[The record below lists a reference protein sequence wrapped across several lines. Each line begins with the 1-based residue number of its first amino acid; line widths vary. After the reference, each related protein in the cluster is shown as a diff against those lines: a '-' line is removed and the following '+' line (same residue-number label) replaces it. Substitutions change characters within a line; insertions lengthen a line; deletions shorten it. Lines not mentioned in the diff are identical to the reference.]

1 MAQADARHSKLPAA
15 ALWRAV
21 ALFFLLVPAAAFAQ
35 LPRDDYS
42 PGELL
47 IKFVPGTPAAQID
60 SILSSLGASRVAE
73 FRSIGASQ
81 QRISRMTVEQAVA
94 RFRGDPRI
102 RYIEPNFVVHATR
115 TPNDPALAQE
125 WAMHNTGQT
134 GGTAGADIDALR
146 AWDITTGS
154 ASVLV
159 AIIDS
164 GIDYTHTDLTPNI
177 FVNTAEIPNNHIDD
191 DGNGFVDD
199 VRGWDF
205 VNGDND
211 PMDDNGHGTHVAG
224 TVGAV
229 GNNGIGVAGVSWNV
243 RLLPV
248 KFLNSSGSGNVANAI
263 SAIEYATRMGARIMN
278 NSWGGGPYSQAL
290 FDAIRAAGDAGALF
304 VAAAGNDGSDND
316 LTPSYPAGYALPNVI
331 SVAATDAND
340 QLATFSNY
348 GATTVD
354 LAAPGVDILSTARR
368 GGYILLSG
376 TSMATP
382 HVSGALALML
392 SRFPDIDPASA
403 KSLLLSHVQ
412 PVPALSGRV
421 ASGGRLSAYLPLATP
436 DSLPP
441 APITDLTLTRTDGQ
455 WAEFQWTATG
465 DDGSAGIAA
474 RYELRYSTAP
484 ITPANFRAATAAV
497 GLPAP
502 QPAGS
507 TEHVRVTGLQFSTAY
522 YFAVEARDEY
532 GNASL
537 LSNVVTGATL
547 APPVASLTSASLDAD
562 LFTGQT
568 ATRTLT
574 VGNTGPSELAFQ
586 LSEQPEIVPPA
597 RAGRTIA
604 PAGPVRASAAADA
617 IAAPRYHA
625 GRAPAL
631 AAPLKLQALVAPPP
645 VPRIGYRVL
654 MITSGG
660 TLGPLRDLLAQ
671 FPDLVQVDVMDA
683 QLASPTLAQLK
694 AYQAVMVSDGT
705 PFSDPVQLGNV
716 LADYVDWGG
725 GVILGVASFIHSW
738 EIRGRLL
745 TGGYM
750 PFQIGT
756 GPGGSA
762 TLGVY
767 DALHPIMSGVTSVAG
782 DLLGQVVLAG
792 GAQLVASWD
801 NGQPFVATRGAHVVA
816 VNLYYDFPGYWTG
829 DAPLLLHNAIA
840 WAGGAARILSF
851 DPAAGVVAPGGSATV
866 QVTLDAARLYGGHY
880 VSDAV
885 LESNDP
891 AQPQLTF
898 PANLNVTGAADIAI
912 SPLALDFRQVFTGYS
927 LAETV
932 TVSNVG
938 TDVLSVGSLSA
949 TSPFVRL
956 SQSAFS
962 LGPGQ
967 RDTLLVTFA
976 PTAPGPLSA
985 TLGVASNDPDTP
997 LISVPLA
1004 GSSLVPP
1011 VLAVSPATLGAALN
1025 TGQSSN
1031 DVIEVSNTGGSD
1043 LMYTL
1048 GWRPVIGGAVGAP
1061 VARVSPPATVTAI
1074 GASPGGA
1081 RAPAG
1086 AGRAIATSGSV
1097 PHGAASPAAAAHDIL
1112 VLTTVDVSGT
1122 IVAGLDQL
1130 GRGFDLITTD
1140 DFTTID
1146 FSPYRTVIVGMDGGL
1161 IDEQDCRALANAA
1174 AAGRLVFMLGGSNYP
1189 PYYLGLQQ
1197 YLLSHTGQQG
1207 WVSSGYPQWTVV
1219 APGDPLATGLPSS
1232 TSFSNFAASYYSVR
1246 ISDPQAPAVAVNGDQ
1261 HPILVHKPIGAGTLV
1276 YFTGPPDFWYWEASA
1291 DSAIFRRILV
1301 NALKFETPQWLAVT
1315 PQAGTLAPGAS
1326 QTLNVTFDASGRI
1339 GGGYDAE
1346 VVFNTNDPTQRTF
1359 GIPTHMQVTGIP
1371 RLALSATHLDFG
1383 QVFLSVARIES
1394 LLVSNPGTDVLNV
1407 SSIVATPGDYAPSVA
1422 SLSLV
1427 PGETRLMLV
1436 SFSPH
1441 SAAVIPGT
1449 LELHTND
1456 PGQPVMQLPLSGEGL
1471 PPPVIALA
1479 PASLTFS
1486 VATGAPATQT
1496 LTLSNTGGSAL
1507 GYQIA
1512 IHAAGGTSA
1521 AQPAPALAMRALPAV
1536 VSGPGRATD
1545 ATAPPP
1551 RIMAAA
1557 ETDRSPPAGGN
1568 AGAVKT
1574 GGREPL
1580 TLAVRRTTQRSAG
1593 TVLVIAD
1600 GGTESDV
1607 ASVLT
1612 GAGYTVT
1619 IGPDDAAWNGTN
1631 PAPDGF
1637 AAVVL
1642 LDGPNFGSDMPDSGQ
1657 VALLNYVSHGGG
1669 LIFTEWITYEIEQ
1682 GRYQMLRPLVPMTR
1696 LTGQSGSFLYHV
1708 IKAHP
1713 VTAGVTSK
1721 FYVESGL
1728 TGGLASS
1735 GTALV
1740 VMSDGE
1746 AVVLVSDYALG
1757 HVVEFGM
1764 AGNWGGYRPLAV
1776 PDMQRLMVNAADW
1789 VAAGSWLRAAPIS
1802 GTVPAGAVLGVQVT
1816 ADPGRLLGG
1825 DYAAEVEV
1833 SSNDPAQPSVTVPAS
1848 MHVTGAPDLA
1858 LSSARLDF
1866 GGVYLSTAKAET
1878 LVVMNRGTAPLN
1890 VSAVHVTPAQYTAP
1904 GAAFTLA
1911 PGALQEFEV
1920 SFAPSGGGEQDGS
1933 IEIDSDDP
1941 DSPVVTVALTGAGL
1955 APPQV
1960 TLTPPALNASL
1971 LSGQQATQSLSIANA
1986 GGSDLHF
1993 SVRTAAAPPGAL
2005 QADRG
2010 PAKGQVDLRRG
2021 RPVVTAAGGPDNF
2034 GYRWKDSDDPAGPT
2048 YNWVEI
2054 ASVGTAIPL
2063 SGDDWNY
2070 GPVPIGFDFPFYGVK
2085 YGSLRVCSN
2094 GWLSPS
2100 STSTQFVIESLPNVF
2115 APENLLAA
2123 YWADLTT
2130 ASASV
2135 FYYNDGT
2142 RLIVEYQ
2149 NVRYS
2154 GRATYFTFETL
2165 LYPDGRIVYQYQSVG
2180 DTSTSACVGLQ
2191 NATRDDGL
2199 QIAFNTP
2206 YAHDHLAISL
2216 APGPSW
2222 LSVSPAEGT
2231 VAGGAQLPLAVRFD
2245 AAGLGEGDY
2254 SGRLIVA
2261 SNDPNDAR
2269 QDVPVEL
2276 HVTGVPSLA
2285 LAPARLDFS
2294 PIFLGTAAA
2303 ETLTASN
2310 VGSMTLNVGLI
2321 ELSNPAFSAPT
2332 AAFSLPPGSSLQIPV
2347 TFTPAALGPSDGS
2360 ITFHSDDPLHPA
2372 SAVALHGQADPA
2384 PVAVLSPVLIQD
2396 LLGPGEV
2403 HTVSLRL
2410 DNRGGSP
2417 LIWSAHALGLLAPG
2431 TVLANEPAG
2440 GSTRAW
2446 NAAALA
2452 DARPA
2457 ALAGARS
2464 GALAGARPAGRAS
2477 TPRAA
2482 AGDSTPV
2489 PASLADVL
2497 ALLDARYAGVT
2508 AAIPNRF
2515 DFSEGQ
2521 SGVSIVDGGGNMYE
2535 TGNLLSTNLASSIA
2549 YSDGVIAHGDA
2560 FRAPYFTRK
2569 YPGLFVLAADVAGPT
2584 TFLVSGMLGAA
2595 GAGSADGAVLALDF
2609 GGATYIGVVKRVS
2622 GAGVPSVNHIT
2633 VLVNPSSISHSFASD
2648 THFDQESVGGLGPT
2662 RRFYYLL
2669 FAGAGGAYISNAQMS
2684 EILLRFVNAV
2694 TPSPPWLGI
2703 SPAAGTVPPLGYQEL
2718 TASLDSRLIGPGDYF
2733 GNLLFETNDPQAPH
2747 LVLPVGISV
2756 GSSPTATDAALVS
2769 ATVSGGA
2776 VRVLWK
2782 SSAPSLHATVQRAVR
2797 TDGWQDVAALDADG
2811 LGYLRFD
2818 DSDVTPGTT
2827 YGYRLSI
2834 ADAGGA
2840 RTVGETWITV
2850 PASAPFALFGLQPN
2864 PAVREVRVAF
2874 SLPDDRPATLE
2885 LLDLAGRRVRFEAV
2899 GSNGPGRHV
2908 ISLGPT
2914 GSLPSG
2920 VYLVRLERDGRRFVS
2935 KCVVMQ

>member
-21 ALFFLLVPAAAFAQ
+21 VLLFLVVPAAAFAQ
-35 LPRDDYS
+35 TPRDDYS

-60 SILSSLGASRVAE
+60 SILGSLGASRVAE

-102 RYIEPNFVVHATR
+102 RYIEPNFVVHASR
-115 TPNDPALAQE
+115 APNDPSLAQE

-164 GIDYTHTDLTPNI
+164 GIDYTHTDLAPNI
-177 FVNTAEIPNNHIDD
+177 FFNTAEIPNNHIDD

-248 KFLNSSGSGNVANAI
+248 KFLNSSGAGNVANAI

-304 VAAAGNDGSDND
+304 VAAAGNESSDND
-316 LTPSYPAGYALPNVI
+316 LTPSYPAGYVLPNVI

-382 HVSGALALML
+382 HVSGTLALIL

-412 PVPALSGRV
+412 PVPALTGRV
-421 ASGGRLSAYLPLATP
+421 ASGGRLSAYLPLASP

-441 APITDLTLTRTDGQ
+441 APIADLTLTRADGQ
-455 WAEFQWTATG
+455 WAEFQWYATG
-465 DDGSAGIAA
+465 DDGSAGTAA
-474 RYELRYSTAP
+474 RYELRFSIAP
-484 ITPANFRAATAAV
+484 ITPATFRTATAAT
-497 GLPAP
+497 GLPHP
-502 QPAGS
+502 LPAGS
-507 TEHVRVTGLQFSTAY
+507 TEHVRVVGLQFSTAY

-537 LSNVVTGATL
+537 LSNVVTGVTL
-547 APPVASLTSASLDAD
+547 APPLASLTSASLDAD

-586 LSEQPEIVPPA
+586 LSEQPQIVPLA

-604 PAGPVRASAAADA
+604 PAGPVGARAATDVT
-617 IAAPRYHA
+617 AAPRYHA
-625 GRAPAL
+625 GRSPAL
-631 AAPLKLQALVAPPP
+631 AAPPKLQPLVAAP

-671 FPDLVQVDVMDA
+671 FPDLVQLDVMDA
-683 QLASPTLAQLK
+683 QLASPTLDQLK

-716 LADYVDWGG
+716 LADYADWGG
-725 GVILGVASFIHSW
+725 GVILGVASFIHNW

-756 GPGGSA
+756 GPGASG

-767 DALHPIMSGVTSVAG
+767 DALHPIMNGVTSVSG
-782 DLLGQVVLAG
+782 DLLGQVALAS

-851 DPAAGVVAPGGSATV
+851 YPAAGVVAPGGSASV

-880 VSDAV
+880 ASDAV
-885 LESNDP
+885 LQSNDP
-891 AQPQLTF
+891 GQPRLALR
-898 PANLNVTGAADIAI
+898 ANLNVTGAADIAV
-912 SPLALDFRQVFTGYS
+912 SPNALDFGQVFTGYS

-932 TVSNVG
+932 MVSNVG
-938 TDVLSVGSLSA
+938 TDVLTVGSLSA
-949 TSPFVRL
+949 TSPFVHL

-976 PTAPGPLSA
+976 PSAPGPLSA

-997 LISVPLA
+997 LIAVPLT

-1011 VLAVSPATLGAALN
+1011 VLAVSPATLDAALN
-1025 TGQSSN
+1025 TGQSSS
-1031 DVIEVSNTGGSD
+1031 DLIEVRNTGGSD
-1043 LMYTL
+1043 LVYTL
-1048 GWRPVIGGAVGAP
+1048 GWRPVIGGAVGAQA
-1061 VARVSPPATVTAI
+1061 ARISPTATVTAI
-1074 GASPGGA
+1074 GASPGGV

-1086 AGRAIATSGSV
+1086 AGHAIATSGDPPRGV
-1097 PHGAASPAAAAHDIL
+1097 ASPVTTAATHDIL

-1122 IVAGLDQL
+1122 IVAGLNQL
-1130 GRGFDLITTD
+1130 GRGFDLVTTD

-1146 FSPYRTVIVGMDGGL
+1146 FTPYRTVIVGMDGGS

-1207 WVSSGYPQWTVV
+1207 WVSSGYPQLKVV

-1276 YFTGPPDFWYWEASA
+1276 YFTGPPDFWYWEASP
-1291 DSAIFRRILV
+1291 DSAIFRQILV

-1326 QTLNVTFDASGRI
+1326 QTLNVTFDATARI

-1346 VVFNTNDPTQRTF
+1346 VVLNTNDPTQRTL
-1359 GIPTHMQVTGIP
+1359 GIPTHLKVTGIP

-1383 QVFLSVARIES
+1383 QVYVSVARIET
-1394 LLVSNPGTDVLNV
+1394 LLVSNPGTDVLSV
-1407 SSIVATPGDYAPSVA
+1407 SSIVATPDDYAPGVA
-1422 SLSLV
+1422 LLSLV
-1427 PGETRLMLV
+1427 PGETRQMLV
-1436 SFSPH
+1436 TFSPH

-1456 PGQPVMQLPLSGEGL
+1456 PDQPVLQIPLSGEGL
-1471 PPPVIALA
+1471 PPPVIGIA
-1479 PASLTFS
+1479 PASLTFT

-1496 LTLSNTGGSAL
+1496 LTLSNTGGSPL

-1512 IHAAGGTSA
+1512 VRAAGGTSA
-1521 AQPAPALAMRALPAV
+1521 AQPAPATRALPAPA
-1536 VSGPGRATD
+1536 SGPGRMTGAP
-1545 ATAPPP
+1545 APPLP
-1551 RIMAAA
+1551 ISPAAA
-1557 ETDRSPPAGGN
+1557 ADRFPPAGGG
-1568 AGAVKT
+1568 AGAVRPA
-1574 GGREPL
+1574 GREPL

-1619 IGPDDAAWNGTN
+1619 IGPDDAAWDGTN
-1631 PAPDGF
+1631 PSPDGF

-1657 VALLNYVSHGGG
+1657 VALLNYVAHGGG
-1669 LIFTEWITYEIEQ
+1669 LIFTEWVTYEIEQ
-1682 GRYQMLRPLVPMTR
+1682 GRYQTLRPLVPMTR
-1696 LTGQSGSFLYHV
+1696 LTGNSGSFLYHV

-1728 TGGLASS
+1728 TGGLAGS

-1789 VAAGSWLRAAPIS
+1789 VAAGSWLTAAPAS
-1802 GTVPAGAVLGVQVT
+1802 GTLPAGSIQNVQVT
-1816 ADPGRLLGG
+1816 AEPGRLLGG
-1825 DYAAEVEV
+1825 DYAAELEI
-1833 SSNDPAQPSVTVPAS
+1833 SSSDPAHPSVSVPAS

-1866 GGVYLSTAKAET
+1866 GGVYLSTTKAET
-1878 LVVMNRGTAPLN
+1878 LIVMNRGTTPLN
-1890 VSAVHVTPAQYTAP
+1890 VSAVHVSPAQYDAP
-1904 GAAFTLA
+1904 GAAFALA
-1911 PGALQEFEV
+1911 PGAVQELEV
-1920 SFAPSGGGEQDGS
+1920 SFTPSGGGEQDGS

-1941 DSPVVTVALTGAGL
+1941 DSPLVTVPLTGAGL
-1955 APPQV
+1955 APPQM
-1960 TLTPPALNASL
+1960 TLTPPALSASL
-1971 LSGQQATQSLSIANA
+1971 LAGGQATQSLTIANA

-1993 SVRTAAAPPGAL
+1993 SVRTAAAPSGAL

-2010 PAKGQVDLRRG
+2010 PAKGQADLRRG

-2034 GYRWKDSDDPAGPT
+2034 GYRWKDSGDPSGPK
-2048 YNWVEI
+2048 YGWVEI

-2130 ASASV
+2130 APASV

-2165 LYPDGRIVYQYQSVG
+2165 LYPDGRIVYQYRSVG
-2180 DTSTSACVGLQ
+2180 DTSTSACIGLQ

-2199 QIAFNTP
+2199 QVAFNTP
-2206 YAHDHLAISL
+2206 YAHDQLAISL

-2222 LSVSPAEGT
+2222 LSVSPAEST
-2231 VAGGAQLPLAVRFD
+2231 VAAGAQLPLAVRFD
-2245 AAGLGEGDY
+2245 AAGIGPGDY

-2261 SNDPNDAR
+2261 SNDPNDSA
-2269 QDVPVEL
+2269 QDVPIDL
-2276 HVTGVPSLA
+2276 HVTGAPSLA
-2285 LAPARLDFS
+2285 LTPGRLDFG
-2294 PIFLGTAAA
+2294 PIFLGAAVA

-2310 VGSMTLNVGLI
+2310 AGSMALDVGLI
-2321 ELSNPAFSAPT
+2321 ELTNPVFSAPT
-2332 AAFSLPPGSSLQIPV
+2332 AAFSLPPGGSLRIPV

-2360 ITFHSDDPLHPA
+2360 ITFHSDDPTHPA
-2372 SAVALHGQADPA
+2372 IVIALHGQADPA
-2384 PVAVLSPVLIQD
+2384 PIAVLSPGLLQD

-2403 HTVSLRL
+2403 HTASLRL

-2417 LIWSAHALGLLAPG
+2417 LIWSARALGLLAPG
-2431 TVLANEPAG
+2431 TVLANEPVG

-2452 DARPA
+2452 A
-2457 ALAGARS
+2457 ALA
-2464 GALAGARPAGRAS
+2464 AGRA
-2477 TPRAA
+2477 TAPRAA
-2482 AGDSTPV
+2482 AGDSMPG

-2521 SGVSIVDGGGNMYE
+2521 SGVSIVDGGENMYE
-2535 TGNLLSTNLASSIA
+2535 TGNLLSTDLASSIA
-2549 YSDGVIAHGDA
+2549 YSDGVIAPGAA
-2560 FRAPYFTRK
+2560 FAAPYFTRK

-2584 TFLVSGMLGAA
+2584 SFMVSGMLGAA
-2595 GAGSADGAVLALDF
+2595 GAGSADGAVLVLDF
-2609 GGATYIGVVKRVS
+2609 GSLTYIGVVKRVS
-2622 GAGVPSVNHIT
+2622 GAGVPSVNHLTI
-2633 VLVNPSSISHSFASD
+2633 LVNPRSVLHSFASD
-2648 THFDQESVGGLGPT
+2648 THLDQESVTGLGAT

-2669 FAGAGGAYISNAQMS
+2669 FAGAGGAYIPNAQMN
-2684 EILLRFVNAV
+2684 EILLRFAIAV

-2718 TASLDSRLIGPGDYF
+2718 TASLDSRLIGPGEYF
-2733 GNLLFETNDPQAPH
+2733 GNLLFDSNDPEAPH
-2747 LVLPVGISV
+2747 FVLPVSLSV
-2756 GSSPTATDAALVS
+2756 GSSPTATDVALVS

-2776 VRVLWK
+2776 VHVLWK
-2782 SSAPSLHATVQRAVR
+2782 SSAPSLRATVQRAVR
-2797 TDGWQDVAALDADG
+2797 IDGWQDVAALDADG

-2818 DSDVTPGTT
+2818 DADVVPGTT

-2834 ADAGGA
+2834 PDAGGA
-2840 RTVGETWITV
+2840 RTVGETWITA

-2885 LLDLAGRRVRFEAV
+2885 LLDLAGRRVRFQAV